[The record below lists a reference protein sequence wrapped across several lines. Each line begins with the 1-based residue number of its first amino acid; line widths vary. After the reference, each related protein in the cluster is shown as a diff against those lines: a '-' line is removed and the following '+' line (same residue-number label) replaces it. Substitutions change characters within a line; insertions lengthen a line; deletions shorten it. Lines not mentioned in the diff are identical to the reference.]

1 VNRFDEHKAACFAY
15 ADEQWPGWEHR
26 LDCGKLRMH
35 NSVSCVAGQLSGG
48 DTTAWASAYA
58 ATTARLV
65 YPNMWAS
72 AAAVQVWRAE
82 QNRRLAALVPPPAET
97 YEEPWPVVAGQ
108 KNKDRLAEI
117 AVLLRAAK
125 FLNGAA
131 ATSIDINAA
140 DHCIDTALRIAEGK

>member
-1 VNRFDEHKAACFAY
+1 MGDGE
-15 ADEQWPGWEHR
+15 
-26 LDCGKLRMH
+26 L
-35 NSVSCVAGQLSGG
+35 CVAGQLSGG
-48 DTTAWASAYA
+48 DATAWSTAYA
-58 ATTARLV
+58 ATTDRLI
-65 YPNMWAS
+65 YPNLWVS
-72 AAAVQVWRAE
+72 NNAVPIWRAE